1 MSPSTRRAPGTASG
15 TPPRPRKRRWSGA
28 GPGRPRGR
36 RPPTSSAPRRTS
48 DQAERVMAETT
59 SPRTGSRTGIAAAAA
74 ALARWR
80 RSVGIWVATGLL
92 FAVSA
97 AFERGSLGASAL
109 ASLWPFT
116 ALLIMAAV
124 AQTLVVQQRGIDL
137 SVPGFISATVV
148 IVTRIPN
155 GNSGALGASVLLAY
169 AVCIAA
175 GLANGLLITRVG
187 ITPIVQTLGM
197 NAVLY
202 GVDLG
207 ISQGTPT
214 QTTSALQSF
223 ANAEVVGVPVP
234 MVIAVV
240 LVAVIAF
247 TIKRTAFGRDCEAS
261 GSNAVAG
268 RAAGLRGNR
277 YQLSAYLAAAV
288 LYCTAGVL
296 LAGIVSQPDPFQG
309 DSYLLPSV
317 APVALGGTSL
327 LGGVGSVMASAVG
340 ALFLSQL
347 QQFVLATG
355 ATAAVQNLV
364 QAGALALAVTVYG
377 LRLRPGRRAARR
389 RKAAGPAPGADHVAT
404 TIGRT

>member
-1 MSPSTRRAPGTASG
+1 
-15 TPPRPRKRRWSGA
+15 
-28 GPGRPRGR
+28 
-36 RPPTSSAPRRTS
+36 
-48 DQAERVMAETT
+48 MAETT
-59 SPRTGSRTGIAAAAA
+59 SPGAVTTARGAAIAP

-80 RSVGIWVATGLL
+80 RSAGIWVATGLL

-97 AFERGSLGASAL
+97 AFEPNSLGASAL

-116 ALLIMAAV
+116 ALLILAAV
-124 AQTLVVQQRGIDL
+124 GQTLVVQQRGIDL

-155 GNSGALGASVLLAY
+155 GNSADLGGAIVLAY
-169 AVCIAA
+169 GVCLAA
-175 GLANGLLITRVG
+175 GLVNGLLITRVG

-223 ANAEVVGVPVP
+223 ANGEVVGVPVP
-234 MVIAVV
+234 MVIAVL
-240 LVAVIAF
+240 LVALIAF
-247 TIKRTAFGRDCEAS
+247 VVKRTTFGRRFEAS
-261 GSNAVAG
+261 GANAAAG
-268 RAAGLRGNR
+268 RAAGLRGRR
-277 YQLSAYLAAAV
+277 YQLAAYLAAAA
-288 LYCTAGVL
+288 LYGTVGVL
-296 LAGIVSQPDPFQG
+296 LAGIVSQPSPFQG
-309 DSYLLPSV
+309 DNYLLASV
-317 APVALGGTSL
+317 AAVALGGTSL

-340 ALFLSQL
+340 ALFLIQL

-355 ATAAVQNLV
+355 ASAAAQNLV

-377 LRLRPGRRAARR
+377 LRPRAGRLAARR
-389 RKAAGPAPGADHVAT
+389 RQAQRPAPGDGAGGGKVTQLSPGANGAT
-404 TIGRT
+404 TSGRT

>member
-1 MSPSTRRAPGTASG
+1 
-15 TPPRPRKRRWSGA
+15 
-28 GPGRPRGR
+28 
-36 RPPTSSAPRRTS
+36 
-48 DQAERVMAETT
+48 MAETT
-59 SPRTGSRTGIAAAAA
+59 TPGAVSRAGVATVAQAFT
-74 ALARWR
+74 RWR
-80 RSVGIWVATGLL
+80 RSAGIWVATGLL

-97 AFERGSLGASAL
+97 AFEPNSLGASAL

-116 ALLIMAAV
+116 ALLILAAV
-124 AQTLVVQQRGIDL
+124 GQTLVVQQRGIDL

-155 GNSGALGASVLLAY
+155 GNSGDLGPAILLAY
-169 AVCIAA
+169 AVCLAA
-175 GLANGLLITRVG
+175 GLVNGLLITRVR

-202 GVDLG
+202 GIDLG

-223 ANAEVVGVPVP
+223 ANAEAAGVPVP

-240 LVAVIAF
+240 LTAVTAF
-247 TIKRTAFGRDCEAS
+247 VVKRTTFGRRFEAS
-261 GSNAVAG
+261 GSNAAAG

-277 YQLSAYLAAAV
+277 YQLAAYLAAAT

-296 LAGIVSQPDPFQG
+296 LAGIVSQPSPFQG
-309 DSYLLPSV
+309 DNYLLASV
-317 APVALGGTSL
+317 AAVALGGTSL

-340 ALFLSQL
+340 ALFLIQL

-355 ATAAVQNLV
+355 ASAAVQNLV

-377 LRLRPGRRAARR
+377 LRPRAGRLAARRRRAAR
-389 RKAAGPAPGADHVAT
+389 PASRDGDGGEISQMSHGANGAT
-404 TIGRT
+404 TIGRA

>member
-1 MSPSTRRAPGTASG
+1 
-15 TPPRPRKRRWSGA
+15 
-28 GPGRPRGR
+28 
-36 RPPTSSAPRRTS
+36 
-48 DQAERVMAETT
+48 MAETIG
-59 SPRTGSRTGIAAAAA
+59 PRAAGRGGAAVTGLGF
-74 ALARWR
+74 ARWR
-80 RSVGIWVATGLL
+80 RSAGIWLATGLL

-97 AFERGSLGASAL
+97 IFQPVSLGGSAL
-109 ASLWPFT
+109 ASLWPF
-116 ALLIMAAV
+116 AAV
-124 AQTLVVQQRGIDL
+124 LILAAVGQTLVVQQRGIDL
-137 SVPGFISATVV
+137 SVPGFISVTVV

-155 GNSGALGASVLLAY
+155 GNSGKLAVAILLAY
-169 AVCIAA
+169 GVCLAA
-175 GLANGLLITRVG
+175 GLVNGLLVTRVG

-202 GVDLG
+202 GIDLG

-223 ANAEVVGVPVP
+223 ANAEVAGVPVP
-234 MVIAVV
+234 MVIAVI
-240 LVAVIAF
+240 LVVVIEF
-247 TIKRTAFGRDCEAS
+247 VIKRTTFGRRFEAS
-261 GSNAVAG
+261 GSNAAAG

-277 YQLSAYLAAAV
+277 YQLSAYLAAAM

-309 DSYLLPSV
+309 DNYLLPSV
-317 APVALGGTSL
+317 AAVALGGTSL

-347 QQFVLATG
+347 HQFVLATG
-355 ATAAVQNLV
+355 ASAAVQNLV

-377 LRLRPGRRAARR
+377 LRLRSRRLAARLR
-389 RKAAGPAPGADHVAT
+389 NAGRPPAGSATGQMARGADSAT

>member
-1 MSPSTRRAPGTASG
+1 
-15 TPPRPRKRRWSGA
+15 
-28 GPGRPRGR
+28 
-36 RPPTSSAPRRTS
+36 
-48 DQAERVMAETT
+48 MAETT
-59 SPRTGSRTGIAAAAA
+59 SPGAVGTAGLATVTPVI
-74 ALARWR
+74 ARWR
-80 RSVGIWVATGLL
+80 RSAGIWAATGLL

-97 AFERGSLGASAL
+97 AFEPNSLGPSAL
-109 ASLWPFT
+109 ASLWPFA
-116 ALLIMAAV
+116 ALLILAAV
-124 AQTLVVQQRGIDL
+124 GQTLVVQQRGIDL
-137 SVPGFISATVV
+137 SVPGFISAAVV
-148 IVTRIPN
+148 IVTRVPN
-155 GNSGALGASVLLAY
+155 GNSGELGPSILLAY

-175 GLANGLLITRVG
+175 GLVNGLLITRVR
-187 ITPIVQTLGM
+187 ITPIVQTLAM

-223 ANAEVVGVPVP
+223 ANAEVAGVPVP

-240 LVAVIAF
+240 LVAAIAF
-247 TIKRTAFGRDCEAS
+247 VIKRTTFGRRFEAS
-261 GSNAVAG
+261 GANAVAG

-277 YQLSAYLAAAV
+277 YQLSAYLAAPV
-288 LYCTAGVL
+288 LYCTVGVL
-296 LAGIVSQPDPFQG
+296 LAGIVSQPSPFQG
-309 DSYLLPSV
+309 DGYLLPSV
-317 APVALGGTSL
+317 AAVALGGTSL

-355 ATAAVQNLV
+355 ASAAVQNLV

-377 LRLRPGRRAARR
+377 LRSRPGRRAARR
-389 RKAAGPAPGADHVAT
+389 RNVTRPAPGDGPGGEATQITHGANGAT

>member
-1 MSPSTRRAPGTASG
+1 
-15 TPPRPRKRRWSGA
+15 
-28 GPGRPRGR
+28 
-36 RPPTSSAPRRTS
+36 
-48 DQAERVMAETT
+48 MAETT
-59 SPRTGSRTGIAAAAA
+59 SPRTAARTGIVAIAPTV
-74 ALARWR
+74 ARWR
-80 RSVGIWVATGLL
+80 RSAGIWLATGLL

-97 AFERGSLGASAL
+97 IFQPGSLGGSAL
-109 ASLWPFT
+109 AALWPF
-116 ALLIMAAV
+116 AAV
-124 AQTLVVQQRGIDL
+124 LILAAVGQTLVVQQRGIDL

-155 GNSGALGASVLLAY
+155 GNSGKLGVAILLAY
-169 AVCIAA
+169 GVCLAA
-175 GLANGLLITRVG
+175 GLVNGLLVTRVG

-223 ANAEVVGVPVP
+223 AGGEVAGVPVP
-234 MVIAVV
+234 MVIAVILV
-240 LVAVIAF
+240 LIIEFGV
-247 TIKRTAFGRDCEAS
+247 KRTSFGRRFEAS
-261 GSNAVAG
+261 GASQAAG

-277 YQLSAYLAAAV
+277 YQLSAYLAAAL

-309 DSYLLPSV
+309 DNYLLPSV
-317 APVALGGTSL
+317 AAVALGGTSL
-327 LGGVGSVMASAVG
+327 LGGVGSAMASAVG

-355 ATAAVQNLV
+355 ASAAVQNLV
-364 QAGALALAVTVYG
+364 EAGALALAVTIYG
-377 LRLRPGRRAARR
+377 LRVRPRRLAARLR
-389 RKAAGPAPGADHVAT
+389 LPRSRAVV
-404 TIGRT
+404 